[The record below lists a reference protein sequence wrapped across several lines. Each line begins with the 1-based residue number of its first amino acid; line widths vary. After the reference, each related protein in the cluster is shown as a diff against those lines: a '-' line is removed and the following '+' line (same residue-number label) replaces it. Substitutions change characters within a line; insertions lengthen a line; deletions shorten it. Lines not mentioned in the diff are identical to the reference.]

1 MKTLFLF
8 AIFSLTC
15 FAGMAASSL
24 TCVNHRDT
32 IKMKKLVKQIEKEN
46 LFVYDAPANT
56 APAVTFRKFAD
67 NAPTYDFLKMAM
79 EGKSPIIRLYAFKA
93 VAEKMD
99 DLPAPL
105 MMRFRNDTAR
115 VRVQYRDGIKEV
127 PLNEII
133 NSFLK

>member
-1 MKTLFLF
+1 M
-8 AIFSLTC
+8 
-15 FAGMAASSL
+15 
-24 TCVNHRDT
+24 
-32 IKMKKLVKQIEKEN
+32 KQIEKEN

-56 APAVTFRKFAD
+56 APAATFRKFAD

-79 EGKSPIIRLYAFKA
+79 EDKSPIIRLYAFKA

-99 DLPAPL
+99 DLPAAL